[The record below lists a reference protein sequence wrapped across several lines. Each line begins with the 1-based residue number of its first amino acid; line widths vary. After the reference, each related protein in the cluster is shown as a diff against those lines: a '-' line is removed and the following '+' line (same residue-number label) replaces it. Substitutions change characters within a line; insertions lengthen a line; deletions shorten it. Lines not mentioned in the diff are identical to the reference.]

1 VGVGAGVVTILL
13 LSADWAA
20 VSGLVQL
27 AFDEEAEQLEKTP
40 AIGGWQAFP
49 PTAR

>member
-1 VGVGAGVVTILL
+1 VVVVMSPL
-13 LSADWAA
+13 LSARWFV

-27 AFDEEAEQLEKTP
+27 AFDESAEQLQQALP
-40 AIGGWQAFP
+40 MGRWQALP

>member
-1 VGVGAGVVTILL
+1 VVTLLL
-13 LSADWAA
+13 LSADRAV

-27 AFDEEAEQLEKTP
+27 AFDEVTEQLEKTP
-40 AIGGWQAFP
+40 AIGWWQVLP